1 MFFTASKILGFF
13 ALPSNLVITFGILG
27 ALLLRTRYARAGWRL
42 VVLSLVLLAIIGFSP
57 IGNVMMVRLEQRF
70 PAWDTSH
77 GPPVGIVVL
86 GGALSPEIS
95 AARNAPALNESAER
109 ITAAVELARRYPSA
123 RIVYSGGSG
132 SLLYPDA
139 IEADHA
145 QRLFES
151 LGLARERILIERK
164 ARNTAENAL
173 FSKALANP
181 KPGERWLLIT
191 SAHHMPRA
199 IACFRR
205 IGFAVDAHPVDWRT
219 RGSNDVTEPFGS
231 IAGGLARTDAAA
243 KEYVGLFVYWLTGRI
258 SELWPEP

>member
-1 MFFTASKILGFF
+1 
-13 ALPSNLVITFGILG
+13 
-27 ALLLRTRYARAGWRL
+27 
-42 VVLSLVLLAIIGFSP
+42 
-57 IGNVMMVRLEQRF
+57 
-70 PAWDTSH
+70 
-77 GPPVGIVVL
+77 VL

-109 ITAAVELARRYPSA
+109 ITAAVELARRYPST